1 MYMGVRVEKSV
12 CLIVIILSIF
22 LTRTRLQTIKYGTE
36 MSQWPEVE
44 NATGKTEG
52 IIDEVQKVLQRFTKD
67 NY

>member
-1 MYMGVRVEKSV
+1 MDVSVEKSV

-36 MSQWPEVE
+36 TSQWPEVE

-52 IIDEVQKVLQRFTKD
+52 IIDEVQNVLQRFTKD